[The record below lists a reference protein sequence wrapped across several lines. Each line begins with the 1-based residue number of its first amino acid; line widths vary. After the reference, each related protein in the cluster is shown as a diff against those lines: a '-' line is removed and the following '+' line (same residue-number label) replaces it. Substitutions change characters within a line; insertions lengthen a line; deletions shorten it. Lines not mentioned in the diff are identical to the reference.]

1 MTKSTDL
8 RSDLLPND
16 EAFTRMKQGLFERI
30 DADELAPSIDLIA
43 PVTPI
48 HDPAKK
54 TTRRRWAGAMA
65 VAAAAITVAL
75 LGANLFSPNV
85 ATATAAEVL
94 RSAAAATIIT
104 ADPVVG
110 PGQYLMTQRTEGALG
125 RGNDYGYIDNRR
137 SAMYIPYD
145 RADTWIEEIQWLPAG
160 EIFGDAVKA
169 QAEIDDFWSTPGRGD
184 AKFYEGPAGI
194 FAGSDRS
201 YPEMASMPTDPTE
214 LLEFV
219 YNNLTGQN
227 PRDEQAF
234 VDICDHLSTGVVP
247 AKLRAAMY
255 EALAQI
261 PGVYVAEGEVTVD
274 GRTGV
279 AIGRKTNSDSESH
292 QLIIDPTTGL
302 LIGTR
307 SVQLIDRQFV
317 PAGTSGNVTLETT
330 VVDQAPTG
338 PFTVRPPQG

>member
-1 MTKSTDL
+1 MNKSTEL
-8 RSDLLPND
+8 HSDLLPND
-16 EAFTRMKQGLFERI
+16 ETFTRMKRDLFERI
-30 DADELAPSIDLIA
+30 DADELAPIRQIA
-43 PVTPI
+43 PPLATR
-48 HDPAKK
+48 HRAKK
-54 TTRRRWAGAMA
+54 TMRRRWAGAMA
-65 VAAAAITVAL
+65 VAAAAITIAL

-110 PGQYLMTQRTEGALG
+110 PGQYLKTQRVEGALG
-125 RGNDYGYIDNRR
+125 RGNNSGYIDNRR

-145 RADTWIEEIQWLPAG
+145 RSDTWIEEIQWLPAG
-160 EIFGDAVKA
+160 EIFGDAAEA
-169 QAEIDDFWSTPGRGD
+169 QAEIDDFWSKPGRGD
-184 AKFYEGPAGI
+184 VKFYEGPAGI

-201 YPEMASMPTDPTE
+201 YPGLASMPTDPTE
-214 LLEFV
+214 LLDFV
-219 YNNLTGQN
+219 YNNLTGGN
-227 PRDEQAF
+227 PPDEQAF
-234 VDICDHLSTGVVP
+234 VDICEHLTTGVVP
-247 AKLRAAMY
+247 AELRAAMY

-279 AIGRKTNSDSESH
+279 AIGRKTNSDSVSY
-292 QLIIDPTTGL
+292 QLIIDPATGL
-302 LIGTR
+302 LIGSRTA
-307 SVQLIDRQFV
+307 QLIDRQFV
-317 PAGTSGNVTLETT
+317 PAGIRGNVTLETT

>member
-1 MTKSTDL
+1 MNKSTDL
-8 RSDLLPND
+8 HNDLLPND
-16 EAFTRMKQGLFERI
+16 EAFTRMKQDLFERI
-30 DADELAPSIDLIA
+30 DADELAPSINLVA

-48 HDPAKK
+48 HNPAKK

-94 RSAAAATIIT
+94 RSAAAASIAT

-125 RGNDYGYIDNRR
+125 IWEDFGYMDNRR
-137 SAMYIPYD
+137 SALYIPYD
-145 RADTWIEEIQWLPAG
+145 RSSTWIEETQWLPAG
-160 EIFGDAVKA
+160 EIFGDATKA
-169 QAEIDDFWSTPGRGD
+169 QAEIDDFWSTPGHGD
-184 AKFYEGPAGI
+184 AKYFEGPAGI
-194 FAGSDRS
+194 FAGYDESH
-201 YPEMASMPTDPTE
+201 PELASMPTDPAE
-214 LLEFV
+214 LLDFV
-219 YNNLTGQN
+219 YKNLTGGN
-227 PRDEQAF
+227 PPDEQAF
-234 VDICDHLSTGVVP
+234 QDICDHLSTGVVP

-255 EALAQI
+255 EGLAQI
-261 PGVYVAEGEVTVD
+261 PGVYVAEGQATLD
-274 GRTGV
+274 GRNGV
-279 AIGRKTNSDSESH
+279 AIGRKLHSDSYSY
-292 QLIIDPTTGL
+292 QLIIDPATGL

-307 SVQLIDRQFV
+307 TVQLTEGDFI
-317 PAGTSGNVTLETT
+317 PAGTTGTVTLETT

>member
-1 MTKSTDL
+1 MNESTDL
-8 RSDLLPND
+8 RSSLLPAD
-16 EAFTRMKQGLFERI
+16 EDFTRMKRGLFERI
-30 DADELAPSIDLIA
+30 DADELAPPIRRAA
-43 PVTPI
+43 PLT
-48 HDPAKK
+48 HTHRPAKK
-54 TTRRRWAGAMA
+54 TMRRRWAGAMA
-65 VAAAAITVAL
+65 VAAAAIAVAL

-85 ATATAAEVL
+85 APATAAEVL

-110 PGQYLMTQRTEGALG
+110 PGQYLMIQRTEGALS
-125 RGNDYGYIDNRR
+125 RGNDFGYIYNSR

-145 RADTWIEEIQWLPAG
+145 RSDTWVEELQWLPDGA
-160 EIFGDAVKA
+160 IFGDAAEA
-169 QAEIDDFWSTPGRGD
+169 QAEIDDFWSTPGHGD
-184 AKFYEGPAGI
+184 VKFYEGPAGI

-201 YPEMASMPTDPTE
+201 HPEMSSMPTDPTE
-214 LLEFV
+214 LLDFV

-234 VDICDHLSTGVVP
+234 LDICDFLTTGVVP
-247 AKLRAAMY
+247 AELRAAMY
-255 EALAQI
+255 EALARI
-261 PGVYVAEGEVTVD
+261 PGVYVAEGEATLD

-279 AIGRKTNSDSESH
+279 AIGRKTNSDSVSQ
-292 QLIIDPTTGL
+292 QLIIDPDTGL
-302 LIGTR
+302 LIGSRT
-307 SVQLIDRQFV
+307 VQLIDRQFV